1 MRSSEDSE
9 LAAAACLALPDN
21 SFSAQLLHQQPI
33 AATFSLVAWAS
44 VASTIP
50 RTSPLLRMSTMRN
63 RRFILLARSLVW
75 GGGVAWPHKLTPVM

>member
-50 RTSPLLRMSTMRN
+50 GLHPCCE
-63 RRFILLARSLVW
+63 
-75 GGGVAWPHKLTPVM
+75 